1 MRKKIEEL
9 DLDKLNISGQ
19 MRQLLVMLL
28 NLVEELL
35 AEIRD
40 LKVER
45 QELRDEVNWLKGEQG
60 KPKIKANKKENEE
73 ATSKPSKE
81 KQKKKSEQK
90 DVQPTK

>member
-1 MRKKIEEL
+1 MRNEVRKKIEEL

-45 QELRDEVNWLKGEQG
+45 QELRDEVNRLKGEQA
-60 KPKIKANKKENEE
+60 KILIALM
-73 ATSKPSKE
+73 ADFYP
-81 KQKKKSEQK
+81 QL
-90 DVQPTK
+90 